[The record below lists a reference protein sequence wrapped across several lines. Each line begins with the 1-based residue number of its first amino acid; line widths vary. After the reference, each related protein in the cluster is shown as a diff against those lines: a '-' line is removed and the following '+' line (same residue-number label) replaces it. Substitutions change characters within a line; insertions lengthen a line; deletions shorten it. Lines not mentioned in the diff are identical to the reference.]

1 MKKILSI
8 LLCSFILLSCT
19 DFLDQNAEDINT
31 LEKVFSNKNDAEKW
45 FARLYS
51 TASDKTDIGGYFMN
65 ELEQCQYNHP
75 WLFATDDAV
84 TFLDW
89 HLKKWYQGTIS
100 PASFS
105 TGLDGYD
112 VDPFTRNYQ
121 GIRHASIF
129 LENIDRCTE
138 LTDHQ
143 RNTWTAEAKFMRAM
157 YHFWALRC
165 NGPIP
170 IVESSKTMAEAGM
183 PCARNSMDEC
193 VDWIS
198 QRFLDAS
205 QELLETRTVG
215 EMGLPT
221 RIAAL
226 AMNSRLLLMAAS
238 PLYNGNTTY
247 ANWKNKDG
255 KQLINQTYDSEKWKK
270 AADAAMACINKAND
284 LGYKLK
290 TVSQEDFDKAQT
302 GEERFDLYV
311 QNYRSITTEW
321 NDELLW
327 ARPQNAYFYCMNS
340 LPGVFNSWFGGNG
353 VSLDLVNSY
362 FMADGSDAKPVD
374 EWFSDKQFSTENG
387 NGTIANT
394 FWMFCNREPRFYAS
408 VHFPNMEVGYP
419 ADADPDKK
427 EILGFWAA
435 GNSGFN
441 KNDGNMNYTGFSIRK
456 HLPLSLQSDRA
467 LNIIKWEHPNPFPVI
482 RLAEVYLN
490 YCEAANEYYG
500 PTKHTDV
507 LYYLNQIRERAGI
520 PGYSTSS
527 TYTKDEMR
535 EMIHHERRIELA
547 WETNRFFD
555 VRRWFQAHGSQG
567 LFNSPVYGLNY
578 TKGENATDPE
588 FFEKRK
594 HQDRTFRIEH
604 YFYPISASEC
614 AFNTELIQAPFY

>member
-8 LLCSFILLSCT
+8 LLSTFILFGCS
-19 DFLDQNAEDINT
+19 DFLDQDAEDINT
-31 LEKVFSNKNDAEKW
+31 LEKVFSNKNEAEKW

-51 TASDKTDIGGYFMN
+51 TSSDNVTLGGYFMN

-105 TGLDGYD
+105 TGMDGYD
-112 VDPFTRNYQ
+112 VDPFTRNFQ

-129 LENIDRCTE
+129 LENIDKCTE

-143 RNTWTAEAKFMRAM
+143 RATWTAEAKFMRAM

-170 IVESSKTMAEAGM
+170 IVESSMSMSEAGM
-183 PCARNSMDEC
+183 THARNSMDEC

-198 QRFLDAS
+198 RQFVNAS

-215 EMGLPT
+215 EMGFPT
-221 RIAAL
+221 RISAL
-226 AMNSRLLLMAAS
+226 AMNSRLLLMDAS

-255 KQLINQTYDSEKWKK
+255 KQLINQHYDPEKWKK
-270 AADAAMACINKAND
+270 AADAAMTCITRAKE

-290 TVSQEDFDKAQT
+290 TVSQEDLDKAQT

-327 ARPQNAYFYCMNS
+327 ARPQNTYFYFMNS

-362 FMADGSDAKPVD
+362 FMADGADAKPLD
-374 EWFSDKQFSTENG
+374 DWFVNKQFSTESG

-419 ADADPDKK
+419 ADADPNKK
-427 EILGFWAA
+427 EVLGFWAA
-435 GNSGFN
+435 GNSGFD

-482 RLAEVYLN
+482 RLAEVFLN

-500 PTKHTDV
+500 PNKHTDV

-520 PGYSTSS
+520 PGYSTSKS
-527 TYTKDEMR
+527 YTKEEMR
-535 EMIHHERRIELA
+535 EMIHHERRIELS
-547 WETNRFFD
+547 WETHRFFD
-555 VRRWFQAHGSQG
+555 VRRWFKAHGPEG

-578 TKGENATDPE
+578 TRGENATDPE
-588 FFEKRK
+588 FFEKKK

-614 AFNTELIQAPFY
+614 AFNTELVQAPFY